1 MRMRGH
7 THGQYS
13 AMQWM
18 KLMRPVSD
26 SAAVQCPGDGAAGQ
40 SPEQN
45 EQQQAGGD
53 DRLFTVGELADAVAD
68 DQAGDEKDVLL
79 RTHAMSV
86 AHV

>member
-1 MRMRGH
+1 
-7 THGQYS
+7 
-13 AMQWM
+13 MQ
-18 KLMRPVSD
+18 RASD
-26 SAAVQCPGDGAAGQ
+26 SAAVQRPGNCAAGQ

-68 DQAGDEKDVLL
+68 DQASDEKDVLL